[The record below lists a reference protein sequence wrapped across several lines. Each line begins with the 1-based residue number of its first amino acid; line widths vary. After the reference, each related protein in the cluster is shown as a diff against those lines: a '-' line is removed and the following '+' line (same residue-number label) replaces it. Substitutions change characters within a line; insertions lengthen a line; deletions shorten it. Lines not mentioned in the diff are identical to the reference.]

1 MRRSGPR
8 AFWLSFFLT
17 LAILM
22 PLLGAFVFYSA
33 WQERASEPAA
43 RSQSGVPVQRPT
55 SANDLTVLVAVAAE
69 EPAFLLVR
77 LNAID
82 AAVTLCPVPAE
93 SVLLGPGGT
102 VLLADSYASA
112 GPARAAQLLGGTLNI
127 TIDRYLAITP
137 GSLGQVW
144 GDLEDPRVNLTG
156 LLEQSELESLGL
168 SESPVLAL
176 APEEA
181 TAFIA
186 TLDLPVA
193 REARLR
199 GAVWQAALRQQ
210 LEELP
215 TALPAGLRSVS
226 GSLLTDLSA
235 ADLYDL
241 ADTLTWLAKENAEVT
256 AETVPG
262 RYDKESRRYDFAQD
276 SIAFATRLFP
286 AAEGAEASPAP
297 SASAAVSDPLEPEE
311 TVSPTTRP

>member
-1 MRRSGPR
+1 MRKSGPR
-8 AFWLSFFLT
+8 AFWISFFLT

-22 PLLGAFVFYSA
+22 PLLGGFVFYSA

-43 RSQSGVPVQRPT
+43 GAQSGVPVQRPT
-55 SANDLTVLVAVAAE
+55 AANDLTVLVAVAAE
-69 EPAFLLVR
+69 EPAFVLVR
-77 LNAID
+77 LNALEP
-82 AAVTLCPVPAE
+82 AVTLCPVPAE

-102 VLLADSYASA
+102 VLLADSYTSA
-112 GPARAAQLLGGTLNI
+112 GPARAAQLLGTTLNI
-127 TIDRYLAITP
+127 SIDRYLAITP
-137 GSLGQVW
+137 GSLGLA
-144 GDLEDPRVNLTG
+144 GD
-156 LLEQSELESLGL
+156 
-168 SESPVLAL
+168 PVVSL

-186 TLDLPVA
+186 SLGLPVA

-199 GAVWQAALRQQ
+199 GEVWQAAFRQQ
-210 LEELP
+210 LENLP

-286 AAEGAEASPAP
+286 AAEGSAATPAPSSSPAP
-297 SASAAVSDPLEPEE
+297 SDLLEPEA
-311 TVSPTTRP
+311 TVSPTRQP

>member
-1 MRRSGPR
+1 M
-8 AFWLSFFLT
+8 
-17 LAILM
+17 
-22 PLLGAFVFYSA
+22 
-33 WQERASEPAA
+33 
-43 RSQSGVPVQRPT
+43 
-55 SANDLTVLVAVAAE
+55 
-69 EPAFLLVR
+69 
-77 LNAID
+77 
-82 AAVTLCPVPAE
+82 
-93 SVLLGPGGT
+93 
-102 VLLADSYASA
+102 
-112 GPARAAQLLGGTLNI
+112 
-127 TIDRYLAITP
+127 
-137 GSLGQVW
+137 
-144 GDLEDPRVNLTG
+144 NLTG

-168 SESPVLAL
+168 SESPVLSL

-186 TLDLPVA
+186 SLDLPVA

-199 GAVWQAALRQQ
+199 GAVWQAAFRQQ
-210 LEELP
+210 LEALP

-311 TVSPTTRP
+311 TVSPTTQP